1 MSYWIGLRRCEVSTR
16 AVGALRGVADETTAE
31 ISTPMKAA
39 EMRPARVS
47 PYAHNTR
54 AHGQVRGLRK
64 SRPKESSSSF
74 RKSSVIG
81 FGATAL
87 HNSQRS
93 HTATD
98 ISSRPHQ
105 RLNATLST
113 PAWYA

>member
-1 MSYWIGLRRCEVSTR
+1 M
-16 AVGALRGVADETTAE
+16 GVDDE
-31 ISTPMKAA
+31 IAA
-39 EMRPARVS
+39 ETSSPMPRAEVIPTSVK
-47 PYAHNTR
+47 PYAHVIR
-54 AHGQVRGLRK
+54 AHGQVRGLRQ
-64 SRPKESSSSF
+64 SRPNESSSSF

-105 RLNATLST
+105 RLNATFST
-113 PAWYA
+113 PAWYATRSQGWMTCAL